1 LADSSGV
8 SLTGA
13 DVEKL
18 LRDPSAGRRA
28 ETAQKISNTYAD
40 ATLSAEE
47 RTIAEE
53 ILRSMTRDA
62 EVMVRAALSESLK
75 DNIDLPKDIVLS
87 LAADVVEVAGPML
100 EFSKALSDADLLEI
114 IQNKPPPGHQL
125 AVARRDTVSEA
136 ISDALVAT
144 DHEDVVAQL
153 VANDGAEISE
163 PTMNRVVDAF
173 GASEQVSSSLVRRQ
187 TLPLTVSERLVSL
200 VSESLREH
208 LVTHHEL
215 SPSVA
220 TDILLQTRER
230 ATVGL
235 VKPGT
240 NVMDLE
246 EMVDQ
251 LDSNG
256 RLTPT
261 LMLRAL
267 CMGDTGFFEAAL
279 ARRADITVVNAYTLI
294 HDPGVRGFEALYK
307 RCALPEDMY
316 PVFRAAVD
324 VAKETDYDGGED
336 DQTRYRQRMIERIL
350 TQFED
355 GFDSEDLDFFI
366 DRLGKKTATAS

>member
-100 EFSKALSDADLLEI
+100 ELSKALSDADLLEI

>member
-1 LADSSGV
+1 MGEKSQV
-8 SLTGA
+8 SLTSA

-18 LRDPSAGRRA
+18 LQDPSAGNRA
-28 ETAQKISNTYAD
+28 ETAKKIGHSYTD
-40 ATLSAEE
+40 ATLSAGE
-47 RTIAEE
+47 RAVAEE
-53 ILRSMTRDA
+53 ILRTMTRDA
-62 EVMVRAALSESLK
+62 EAMVRHALSDSVKE
-75 DNIDLPKDIVLS
+75 NPNLPKDIALS
-87 LAADVVEVAGPML
+87 LASDVVEVAGPML
-100 EFSKALSDADLLEI
+100 QYSKALSDADLLEI

-125 AVARRDTVSEA
+125 AVARRDHVSEG

-144 DHEDVVAQL
+144 DHEDVVAEL
-153 VANDGAEISE
+153 VANDGAIITES
-163 PTMNRVVDAF
+163 TMNRVVDDF
-173 GASEQVSSSLVRRQ
+173 GDNERVNSSLVRRQ
-187 TLPLTVSERLVSL
+187 SLPLTVSERLVSL
-200 VSESLREH
+200 VSDSLRDH

-215 SPSVA
+215 SPAVA
-220 TDILLQTRER
+220 SNILMQTRER

-235 VKPGT
+235 VKSGT
-240 NVMDLE
+240 DVMDLE
-246 EMVDQ
+246 NLVDQ

-279 ARRADITVVNAYTLI
+279 ARRADISVVNAYTLI
-294 HDPGVRGFEALYK
+294 HDPGERGFSALYK
-307 RCALPEDMY
+307 RCALPEDMF
-316 PVFRAAVD
+316 PVFQAAVE

-366 DRLGKKTATAS
+366 DRLGKTTEAV